1 MIADKEAISIK
12 LSFESSK
19 QEVVDFLEEMQSL
32 ISLDTFRLIKS
43 DKEDEDILYSTPY
56 TLLTLKYNDSDIIEQ
71 VKSLTIQN
79 YSETLFDKDDVNPL
93 HLFVFGKVIEGR
105 TVYIK
110 LKVKNVLNQYVLCVS
125 FHFAKFPMKYP
136 YA

>member
-1 MIADKEAISIK
+1 MHIK

-19 QEVVDFLEEMQSL
+19 QDVEDFLAEMQAL
-32 ISLDTFRLIKS
+32 ISLDTFRLNQTAK
-43 DKEDEDILYSTPY
+43 DNVDIYYSTPY
-56 TLLTLKYNDSDIIEQ
+56 TLLTLEYNDSDIIEQ
-71 VKSLTIQN
+71 VRTLTIQN
-79 YSETLFDKDDVNPL
+79 YSETLFDKDDVNPPY
-93 HLFVFGKVIEGR
+93 LFVFGKMIEGR

-110 LKVKNVLNQYVLCVS
+110 LKIKNILNQYVLCVS